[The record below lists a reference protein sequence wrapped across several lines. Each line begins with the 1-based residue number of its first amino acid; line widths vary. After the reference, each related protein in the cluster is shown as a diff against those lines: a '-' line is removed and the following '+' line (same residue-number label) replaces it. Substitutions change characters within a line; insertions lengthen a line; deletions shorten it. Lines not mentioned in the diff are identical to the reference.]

1 MGNKYVAPFI
11 DATIIVLETMAF
23 VKPVVGET
31 CIWNKEK
38 TVAEVVG
45 LIGFSNEE
53 ENIKGFMTIGFTK
66 SSIIQIVSNMLGEEF
81 ETMNDEVREAVGELA
96 NMISGQA
103 RQKISLMG
111 SKLEAGMPT
120 IISGKDLEV
129 KGAEGKDITIVN
141 FEIEKG
147 PFELGICLGG
157 LPGE

>member
-1 MGNKYVAPFI
+1 MENKYVAPFI
-11 DATIIVLETMAF
+11 DATIMVLETMAF

-31 CIWNKEK
+31 CIWNKGK
-38 TVAEVVG
+38 TVSEVVG

-53 ENIKGFMTIGFTK
+53 KNIKGFMTIGFTK

-81 ETMNDEVREAVGELA
+81 ETLNDEVREAVGELA

-129 KGAEGKDITIVN
+129 KGTEGKDITIVN

-147 PFELGICLGG
+147 PFELGICLEG
-157 LPGE
+157 LSGE

>member
-1 MGNKYVAPFI
+1 MENKYLTPFI
-11 DATIIVLETMAF
+11 DATIMVLETMAF

-45 LIGFSNEE
+45 LIGFANEE
-53 ENIKGFMTIGFTK
+53 EKIKGFMSIGFTK

-81 ETMNDEVREAVGELA
+81 ETINDEVREAVGELA

-111 SKLEAGMPT
+111 NKFEAGMPT
-120 IISGKDLEV
+120 IISGKDLGI

-157 LPGE
+157 FPC